1 MSDWEK
7 EFIKWVN
14 VCFSDYYI
22 MLCPTFEGGFKIVH
36 HPAPIITDAFIRLIH
51 NLFPWTREN
60 PIPYSVSEEYF
71 TLHIDGVQLTIKPYD
86 DEIHHTEYVKELE

>member
-1 MSDWEK
+1 MSNWEK
-7 EFIKWVN
+7 AFIKWIN
-14 VCFSDYYI
+14 ITFSDYYV
-22 MLCPTFEGGFKIVH
+22 MLCSTFENGFKIVH

-60 PIPYSVSEEYF
+60 PVPYSVCEEYF

-86 DEIHHTEYVKELE
+86 DEIHHTEYVKELK